1 MPTKKQIIGILENIG
16 LLNGKQIE
24 EGLTIQKRTNE
35 SLKKVLRRRG
45 YLSNG
50 ELGPSLFAQ
59 LGLSPISLSSIKP
72 SPDVISVVSP
82 DFAREHRI
90 VPIKKENNRIILATD
105 TPLNFLSLNYLREK
119 LNQNLELVVS
129 STSSIDSYIQ
139 RFYGIETED
148 LTPLFEKVDKGFT
161 GVLSEEAEVSEEEE
175 VSLQVPLIRLAN
187 LVISDAL
194 EKRASDIH
202 IEPLEKSLR
211 IRYRIDGV
219 LQESINPPFRLK
231 NPLIARFK
239 LMADMDLAESR
250 LPQDGRIMINAL
262 GRRID
267 LRVSTLPALYGESL
281 VMRILD
287 KSTMLVGMDE
297 LGFLPDDYKKWNQLL
312 KFAGGIILVTGPT
325 GSGKTTTLYTS
336 LSTLNTTDRKIMTVE
351 EPVEYQIPG
360 MNQTPVDASIGRTF
374 SSALRAFL
382 RQAPDIILI
391 GEIRDFETADVAM
404 RAAITGHLVFS
415 TLHTND
421 APSAITRLIDL
432 GVPPFLVASSVQGI
446 MAQRLVRVL
455 CPKCKKEDK
464 PNQRERENLRF
475 DGEEEK
481 VWRPVGCPECNQT
494 GFFGRLGIF
503 EVITVNDEIR
513 QLALQKA
520 PFSKIKEAARK
531 GGMRTMGEDG
541 IIKVKK
547 GVTTL
552 DEVLSATTL
561 D

>member
-1 MPTKKQIIGILENIG
+1 MLTEKQIIGTLENIG
-16 LLNGKQIE
+16 LLNRKQIQ
-24 EGLTIQKRTNE
+24 EGLAIQKRTNE
-35 SLKKVLRRRG
+35 SLKKVLKRRG

-72 SPDVISVVSP
+72 SPDVISAVSP

-90 VPIKKENNRIILATD
+90 VPIKKENNRIVLATD

-129 STSSIDSYIQ
+129 STSSIDNYIQ
-139 RFYGIETED
+139 QFYGIETED

-161 GVLSEEAEVSEEEE
+161 GVLSEEAEISEEEE
-175 VSLQVPLIRLAN
+175 ASLQVPLIRLAN

-194 EKRASDIH
+194 KKRSSDIH

-219 LQESINPPFRLK
+219 LQEAINPPFRLK

-239 LMADMDLAESR
+239 LMADMDIAESR

-287 KSTMLVGMDE
+287 KSTMLIGMDE

-336 LSTLNTTDRKIMTVE
+336 LSTLNNPSFQYMPDFIHM
-351 EPVEYQIPG
+351 
-360 MNQTPVDASIGRTF
+360 F
-374 SSALRAFL
+374 S
-382 RQAPDIILI
+382 P
-391 GEIRDFETADVAM
+391 
-404 RAAITGHLVFS
+404 
-415 TLHTND
+415 
-421 APSAITRLIDL
+421 
-432 GVPPFLVASSVQGI
+432 
-446 MAQRLVRVL
+446 
-455 CPKCKKEDK
+455 
-464 PNQRERENLRF
+464 
-475 DGEEEK
+475 
-481 VWRPVGCPECNQT
+481 
-494 GFFGRLGIF
+494 
-503 EVITVNDEIR
+503 
-513 QLALQKA
+513 
-520 PFSKIKEAARK
+520 
-531 GGMRTMGEDG
+531 
-541 IIKVKK
+541 
-547 GVTTL
+547 
-552 DEVLSATTL
+552 
-561 D
+561 